1 MVDQT
6 VWLIIAVGVEVT
18 PIERLKVE
26 ISEKN
31 WARKVLITSN
41 LPNGASGLNFV

>member
-1 MVDQT
+1 M
-6 VWLIIAVGVEVT
+6 VWLLIAVGVEFN